1 MSMTFDAYM
10 RDVVQPMRDEL
21 TRIGV
26 KELRTPEEVVEN
38 LENAKGTAL
47 VVVNSVCGCAAGNCR
62 PGVAQALKHDVKPDH
77 LFTVFA
83 GQDKEATAKA
93 REYFAPYPPSSP
105 SIALMKDGKLVHF
118 IQRHQIEDRTASE
131 IAAEL
136 KGAFDHYVRG
146 E

>member
-1 MSMTFDAYM
+1 MSMSFELYM

-26 KELRTPEEVVEN
+26 KELTTPEEVVEN
-38 LENAKGTAL
+38 FEKASDSTAL
-47 VVVNSVCGCAAGNCR
+47 VVVNSVCGCAAGQCR
-62 PGVAQALKHDVKPDH
+62 PGVALALKHDKKPEY

-105 SIALMKDGKLVHF
+105 SIALMKNGELVHF
-118 IQRHQIEDRTASE
+118 IERHQIENRSAEEIASE
-131 IAAEL
+131 LTAV
-136 KGAFDHYVRG
+136 FDKYC
-146 E
+146 